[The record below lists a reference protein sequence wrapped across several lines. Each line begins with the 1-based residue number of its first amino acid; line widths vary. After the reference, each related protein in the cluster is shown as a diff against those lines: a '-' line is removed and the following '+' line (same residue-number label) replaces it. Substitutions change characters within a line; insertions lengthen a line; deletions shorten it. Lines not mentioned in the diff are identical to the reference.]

1 MKILCF
7 IDCLGAGGAQRQLVG
22 LASMLHQRGID
33 VKVCYYHDIPYYK
46 EYLEE
51 RGIEHVLIPS
61 ACSQIK
67 RIHAVAR
74 FFRQ

>member
-61 ACSQIK
+61 AAI
-67 RIHAVAR
+67 
-74 FFRQ
+74 